1 MQQIGRIVVFGDSLL
16 DNGNI
21 MKTLDI
27 PGKPYHNG
35 RFSNGL
41 VSTEVLAEILA
52 KDQKT
57 QEIKHKNYAI
67 GGALTHGANPSSL
80 LKFHSFSVSDQVA
93 RFENEEGRFAN
104 DDLVIVNGGANNFM
118 FMVYNEIPYIN
129 LMPKFRVARDL
140 SKIVRKVIKMG
151 AKNIILWN
159 IPDVTRAPGYK
170 EYLSNWVGK
179 FFKSYLKT
187 NVNLQNGL
195 LRNRVAELQMLFPN
209 VNLKLFDFFTLL
221 NDCIDSPRKYGFENV
236 TDACIDSYGGA
247 DSLGNIQYDI
257 DILGDPEK
265 YLCWDYC
272 HPTAKANKVVA
283 NRMLELWKHD
293 I

>member
-104 DDLVIVNGGANNFM
+104 DDLVVVNGGANNFM

>member
-272 HPTAKANKVVA
+272 HPTAKANKVIA

>member
-1 MQQIGRIVVFGDSLL
+1 MRQIGRIVVFGDSLL

-27 PGKPYHNG
+27 PGKPYHDG

-41 VSTEVLAEILA
+41 VSTEVLADILA
-52 KDQKT
+52 KDQKV

-80 LKFHSFSVSDQVA
+80 LRYHSFAVSDQVA
-93 RFENEEGRFAN
+93 RFENEEGRFAD

-140 SKIVRKVIKMG
+140 SKIVSKVIKMG

-195 LRNRVAELQMLFPN
+195 LRNRVAELQMLFPS

-236 TDACIDSYGGA
+236 TDACVDSYGGA

-257 DILGDPEK
+257 EVLGDPEK

-272 HPTAKANKVVA
+272 HPTAKANRVVA
-283 NRMLELWKHD
+283 NKMLELWKHN

>member
-195 LRNRVAELQMLFPN
+195 LRNRVADLQMLFPN

>member
-16 DNGNI
+16 DNGNL

-41 VSTEVLAEILA
+41 VSTEVLADILA
-52 KDQKT
+52 KDQKV
-57 QEIKHKNYAI
+57 QEIKHKSYAI
-67 GGALTHGANPSSL
+67 CGALTHGGNPSSL
-80 LKFHSFSVSDQVA
+80 LRYHSFAVSDQVA

>member
-1 MQQIGRIVVFGDSLL
+1 MRQIGRIVVFGDSLL

-27 PGKPYHNG
+27 PGKPYHDG

-41 VSTEVLAEILA
+41 VSTEVLADILA
-52 KDQKT
+52 KDQKV

-80 LKFHSFSVSDQVA
+80 LRYHSFAVSDQVA
-93 RFENEEGRFAN
+93 RFENEEGRFAD

-140 SKIVRKVIKMG
+140 SKIVSKVIKMG

-195 LRNRVAELQMLFPN
+195 LRNRVAELQMLFPS

-236 TDACIDSYGGA
+236 TDACVDSYGGA

-257 DILGDPEK
+257 EVLGDPEK

-272 HPTAKANKVVA
+272 HPTAKANRVVA
-283 NRMLELWKHD
+283 NKMLELWKHD
-293 I
+293 M

>member
-1 MQQIGRIVVFGDSLL
+1 MNINRLVVFGDSLL

-21 MKTLDI
+21 IKTLDI
-27 PGKPYHNG
+27 PGEPYLEG

-41 VSTEVLAEILA
+41 VSTEYLAELIT
-52 KDQKT
+52 KDQGSD
-57 QEIKHKNYAI
+57 QVKHKNYAI

-80 LKFHSFSVSDQVA
+80 LKHHAFAVSEQLA

-104 DDLVIVNGGANNFM
+104 DDMVIINGGANNFM
-118 FMVYNEIPYIN
+118 FTVYNEIPYIN
-129 LMPKFRVARDL
+129 LTAKLRVARDL
-140 SKIVRKVIKMG
+140 KKIIRKAIKMG
-151 AKNIILWN
+151 AKNIIVWN
-159 IPDVTRAPGYK
+159 IPDVTRAPAYK

-179 FFKSYLKT
+179 FFKSYLQL
-187 NVNLQNGL
+187 NINLQNGL
-195 LRNRVAELQMLFPN
+195 LRNRVADLQMYFPE

-221 NDCIDSPRKYGFENV
+221 NECIDNPVKYGFENV

-257 DILGDPEK
+257 NIMGDPEK

-283 NRMLELWKHD
+283 NRMFELWKHN

>member
-52 KDQKT
+52 KEQKT

>member
-1 MQQIGRIVVFGDSLL
+1 MRQIGRIVVFGDSLL

-27 PGKPYHNG
+27 PGKPYHDG

-41 VSTEVLAEILA
+41 VSTEVLADILA
-52 KDQKT
+52 KDQKV

-80 LKFHSFSVSDQVA
+80 LRYHSFAVSDQVA
-93 RFENEEGRFAN
+93 RFENEEGRFAD

-140 SKIVRKVIKMG
+140 SKIVSKVIKMG

-195 LRNRVAELQMLFPN
+195 LRNRVAELQMLFPS

-236 TDACIDSYGGA
+236 TDACVDSYGGA

-257 DILGDPEK
+257 VVLGDPEK

-272 HPTAKANKVVA
+272 HPTAKANRVVA
-283 NRMLELWKHD
+283 NKMLELWKHD
-293 I
+293 M

>member
-283 NRMLELWKHD
+283 NRMLELWKHN

>member
-1 MQQIGRIVVFGDSLL
+1 MRQIGRIVVFGDSLL

-27 PGKPYHNG
+27 PGKPYHDG

-41 VSTEVLAEILA
+41 VSTEVLADILA
-52 KDQKT
+52 KDQKV

-80 LKFHSFSVSDQVA
+80 LRYHSFAVSDQVA
-93 RFENEEGRFAN
+93 RFENEEGRFAD

-129 LMPKFRVARDL
+129 LMPKFRVARNL
-140 SKIVRKVIKMG
+140 SKIVSKVIKMG

-195 LRNRVAELQMLFPN
+195 LRNRVAELQMLFPS

-236 TDACIDSYGGA
+236 TDACVDSYGGA

-257 DILGDPEK
+257 EVLGDPEK

-272 HPTAKANKVVA
+272 HPTAKANRVVA
-283 NRMLELWKHD
+283 NKMLELWKHD

>member
-27 PGKPYHNG
+27 PGKPYHDG

-52 KDQKT
+52 KDQKV

-80 LKFHSFSVSDQVA
+80 LRYHSFAVSDQVA
-93 RFENEEGRFAN
+93 RFENEEGRFAA

-140 SKIVRKVIKMG
+140 NKIVRKVIKMG

-195 LRNRVAELQMLFPN
+195 LRNRVTELQMLFPS

-272 HPTAKANKVVA
+272 HPTAKANRVVA
-283 NRMLELWKHD
+283 NKMLELWKHD